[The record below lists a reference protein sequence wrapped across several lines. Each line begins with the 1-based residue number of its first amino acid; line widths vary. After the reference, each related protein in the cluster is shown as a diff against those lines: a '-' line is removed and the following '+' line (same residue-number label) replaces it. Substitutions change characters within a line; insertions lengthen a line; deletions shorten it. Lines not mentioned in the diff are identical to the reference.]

1 MPDYNYARLTLP
13 DGQYAINYPRRNT
26 MPTADQPDGNQSQLA
41 LEAAS
46 FLPRIALNVCSAGP
60 DTKVTCEP
68 ALSAA
73 QEATLDAVVADHQ
86 ADANPLG
93 LVDDATGDLLAWG
106 YTDTRPGVGETKMT
120 DIPRPAYA
128 LGQYGATQ
136 LSRWTGT
143 AWEYVTQP

>member
-1 MPDYNYARLTLP
+1 MADYPYTRLTLP
-13 DGQYAINYPRRNT
+13 DGQYAINYPGRNT
-26 MPTADQPDGNQSQLA
+26 EPTEEHPDGRQSQLA

-46 FLPRIALNVCSAGP
+46 FLPGIALNVCSAGP

-73 QEATLDAVVADHQ
+73 QETTLDAVVADHQ
-86 ADANPLG
+86 ANANPLG
-93 LVDDATGDLLAWG
+93 LIDDATGDLLVWG
-106 YTDTRPGVGETKMT
+106 YTDPTPGAGETKMT

-143 AWEYVTQP
+143 AWEYVAQP